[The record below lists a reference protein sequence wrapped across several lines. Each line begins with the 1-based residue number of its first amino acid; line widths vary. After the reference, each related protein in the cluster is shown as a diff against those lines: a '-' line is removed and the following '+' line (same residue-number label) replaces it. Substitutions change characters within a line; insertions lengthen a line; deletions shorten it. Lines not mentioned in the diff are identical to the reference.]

1 MEKKRILAGLL
12 ALAMTITFLGVI
24 PVQAQQEDG
33 IAAQWIAREELA
45 AAGVCNLPARCSA
58 GAAAGKEPWCGSG
71 DAPHAFRQC
80 GLPVSQRSFPAR
92 V

>member
-45 AAGVCNLPARCSA
+45 AAGTVVRFGRCSA
-58 GAAAGKEPWCGSG
+58 
-71 DAPHAFRQC
+71 R
-80 GLPVSQRSFPAR
+80 FPAMWLASQSTELPSKSMSTALCST
-92 V
+92 VSP

>member
-45 AAGVCNLPARCSA
+45 AADQ
-58 GAAAGKEPWCGSG
+58 EI
-71 DAPHAFRQC
+71 
-80 GLPVSQRSFPAR
+80 
-92 V
+92 